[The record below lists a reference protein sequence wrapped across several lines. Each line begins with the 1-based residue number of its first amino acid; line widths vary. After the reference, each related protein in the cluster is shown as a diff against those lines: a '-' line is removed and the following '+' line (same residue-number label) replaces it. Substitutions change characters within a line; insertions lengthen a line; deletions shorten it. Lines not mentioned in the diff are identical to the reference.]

1 LVVIAGRCGDS
12 SRHPYVDHCAE
23 QVDATIVT
31 ESTLIFCMDIAELDE
46 LAAPVV
52 EVVELELASSLP
64 VTCIW

>member
-1 LVVIAGRCGDS
+1 LVVIAERCGDS
-12 SRHPYVDHCAE
+12 SHRLSVGHCAE
-23 QVDATIVT
+23 QVDATIFT